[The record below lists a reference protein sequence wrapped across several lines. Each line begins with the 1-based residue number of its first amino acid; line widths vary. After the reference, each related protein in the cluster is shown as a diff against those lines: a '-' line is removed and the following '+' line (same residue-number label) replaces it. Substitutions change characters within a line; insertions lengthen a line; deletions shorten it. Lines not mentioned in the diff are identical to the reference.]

1 MLFKQY
7 PMLEDYKDD
16 DKDELFKE
24 GEVVEVLDT
33 ENPDKW
39 LVRKAAE
46 KDKVRYDIQLVGN
59 DA

>member
-16 DKDELFKE
+16 DKGHLFKE
-24 GEVVEVLDT
+24 GDIVEVLDT

-39 LVRKAAE
+39 LVRKASSPDE
-46 KDKVRYDIQLVGN
+46 VPGLCLVVYY
-59 DA
+59 AV